1 MGSGPIDA
9 VGGEKVNFGRDL
21 EWGIVTDLSGMDTDH
36 APFNGDLPP
45 PTDHPDFPQWLCRA
59 FGAHLKQLRDDL
71 NRTAMG
77 LAREKKGL
85 LSDQTILNN
94 EGGRLNPGFV
104 TLARHCQMLGTSLP
118 EALVQLI
125 HEIWPPEG

>member
-1 MGSGPIDA
+1 M
-9 VGGEKVNFGRDL
+9 
-21 EWGIVTDLSGMDTDH
+21 
-36 APFNGDLPP
+36 
-45 PTDHPDFPQWLCRA
+45 
-59 FGAHLKQLRDDL
+59 KQLRDAS

-77 LAREKKGL
+77 LARERKGL

-118 EALVQLI
+118 EALVQLNR
-125 HEIWPPEG
+125 EIWLPDGR